1 MAEGFSRRVFLAT
14 MGGLAALWALPAR
27 GWSFF
32 LSQFETRTVEK
43 ENFTFDPST
52 GTVRCNETRTE
63 PYQLLVDGLVEAPA
77 LFSYKDLRGLPQISQ
92 VSDFHCVEGWSV
104 QDVRWGG
111 FRFQEILKRVK
122 TKPGGDYAI
131 FHALGETGSK
141 PEGQKNYV
149 ESYPVKKLLDAREKI
164 LLALDLEGKPLKHDR
179 GAPLRLV
186 APYDLGYKSIK
197 FITRIEFASGSRPG
211 WWTLADPIYPV
222 EAPVPPGRL
231 RKKK

>member
-1 MAEGFSRRVFLAT
+1 MAEGFNRRVFLAT
-14 MGGLAALWALPAR
+14 MGGLAVLWAIPAR

-52 GTVRCNETRTE
+52 GTVRWDGTRTE
-63 PYQLLVDGLVEAPA
+63 PYQLLVDGMVEAPA
-77 LFSYKDLRGLPQISQ
+77 RVSYKGLRGFPQISQ

-104 QDVRWGG
+104 PDVRWGG

-122 TKPGGDYAI
+122 TKPGGDYVI
-131 FHALGETGSK
+131 FHALGETDSNPG
-141 PEGQKNYV
+141 GQRNYI
-149 ESYPVKKLLDAREKI
+149 ESYSVKQLLDPKGEI
-164 LLALDLEGKPLKHDR
+164 LLALDLEGKPLTHDR

-197 FITRIEFASGSRPG
+197 FITRIEFASSLRPG
-211 WWTLADPIYPV
+211 WWTLANPIYPV
-222 EAPVPPGRL
+222 EAPVPSGRL